1 MGGTTMRILQ
11 LCGAMLVIVIAASC
25 GGNNTKAGVTITFPV
40 TNPVTV
46 AAGGTQQFA
55 ANVSGIST
63 TTNYWQVCLPSATV
77 TVEPTNCTP
86 VPGATIS
93 GQTALTGYGTI
104 TQNGLYSA
112 PAVIPQPNSF
122 VVMAIS
128 TADVTAF
135 AVASVSISSS
145 VQVQILPITASLQTG
160 EHFQFTATVTGATN
174 TDVTWSVSGNPGGD
188 ATDGYVCPN
197 PAAPQPCTAG
207 EYFAPSTSPG
217 AISVTAT
224 SVQNTAATASA
235 SVTVTAGVSPTFT
248 SMDPITVAEG
258 SVQQDIYITGKDFFN
273 TTSVTV
279 NGATLP
285 STSFLFIN
293 STLIRATIPGSYLQQ
308 VGTVAVGLIEQNG
321 GVVTSLAGNLNVV
334 PIRPALVAVIPDTVS
349 EGTGSASVSLTGGY
363 YVPGRTVTEFDGSSA
378 GITTQYVDSRH
389 LNVTT
394 PANSVFVA
402 GLHQLVLQNSDAAAA
417 SIPSLTAK
425 NVAVTPNP
433 NSISTAPDAPIAVGA
448 SPSAVAIDYATG
460 TALVA
465 NTGSSTVSVVN
476 LVPSPSNVGTI
487 SVGNSPTGI
496 AVDDL
501 LSPAIALVVN
511 NADQTVSTINLATM
525 SVIGSPLSVSLTTA
539 TPVPLP
545 YSIGINPLTHRAIV
559 TYQNTSLATILDLS
573 SGTPVIV
580 QQFTGT
586 VNSPYG
592 TGNNPSVAV
601 DPRLNWAVVTPGSSG
616 VGDINIVDLGRTAV
630 AGVDAGR
637 TPRMV
642 AAAQLSTSTSNT
654 TLGVGLDTETHQI
667 LFTDPNAATLT
678 SFNLLNQTVNSISF
692 NNNGVLI
699 NGQGYVASAVNPFV
713 NLGIAVNSDSGTAA
727 VADLENGNVL
737 QTVQGLGS
745 NPIAV
750 AVDPAS
756 NQAVIVNQGDGTVS
770 VVSLGTIRTPQIL
783 ETSPSTTLTSASP
796 LTLTITGSGFTS
808 GSVVRLDQVPVATA
822 TVAGSCVGGVCR
834 QLTATVP
841 ASMLG
846 SARRFMVD
854 VLNSDSSVSNVTD
867 LTVIQQVI
875 VGTQPVGVAVD
886 TERHLAVVTN
896 TFDGTAN
903 MVALSPQTPVF
914 GGGTAGA
921 VGTIGLPILVGTNP
935 QGVGVLPRLGFATVA
950 NNQSDNVT
958 IVDVAGDLAPST
970 IFLCSGCVPVGVT
983 MDGDTGQA
991 AVTYSQDVGN
1001 VNQGNVT
1008 MVNLAAATIGA
1019 PFRVDQSPTG
1029 IAIDPTL
1036 GYAGVAASQTDALNI
1051 LDITT
1056 GGLVG
1061 QGLISGFQEPAG
1073 VVFDA
1078 LNQVFLVAN
1087 SLESTVAIINPSTFQ
1102 TSSVAVGV
1110 NPTSVDYDFQT
1121 STLMTVNSLSNT
1133 ISMLDYDC
1141 PPTNVPN
1148 GCSNPVVRT
1157 AVTGGSSTGIIGPNT
1172 IAIDPLLDIA
1182 VIVDPDNN
1190 RILLMPI
1197 PH

>member
-1 MGGTTMRILQ
+1 MRILQ
-11 LCGAMLVIVIAASC
+11 LCGAIMVIVIAASC

-46 AAGGTQQFA
+46 AAGGTQQFGA
-55 ANVSGIST
+55 SVSGIST

-86 VPGATIS
+86 VPGVTIN
-93 GQTALTGYGTI
+93 GQSPLTGYGTI
-104 TQNGLYSA
+104 TQNGLYTA
-112 PAVIPQPNSF
+112 PTVIPQPNSF
-122 VVMAIS
+122 VIMAIS

-135 AVASVSISSS
+135 AVTSVSISSS
-145 VQVQILPITASLQTG
+145 VQVQILPTSASLQAG
-160 EHFQFTATVTGATN
+160 DHFQFTATVTGATN
-174 TDVTWSVSGNPGGD
+174 TDVTWSVNGNSGGD
-188 ATDGYVCPN
+188 LNDGYICPN

-207 EYFAPSTSPG
+207 EYFAPAVSPG
-217 AISVTAT
+217 AVSVTAT
-224 SVQNTAATASA
+224 SVQNTAISASA

-248 SMDPITVAEG
+248 LMDPITVAEG
-258 SVQQDIYITGKDFFN
+258 SVQQDVYITGKDFFN

-279 NGATLP
+279 NGVTLS
-285 STSFLFIN
+285 STSFLFID

-334 PIRPALVAVIPDTVS
+334 PIRPALVAVVPDTVS

-378 GITTQYVDSRH
+378 GITTQFVDSRH

-433 NSISTAPDAPIAVGA
+433 NSISTAPGAPIAVGA
-448 SPSAVAIDYATG
+448 SPSAVAMDYATG

-465 NTGSSTVSVVN
+465 NAGSGTVSVVN

-487 SVGNSPTGI
+487 SVGNNPTGI

-511 NADQTVSTINLATM
+511 NADQTISTINLATM

-539 TPVPLP
+539 APVPLP

-559 TYQNTSLATILDLS
+559 TYQNTNLATILDLS

-580 QQFTGT
+580 QQLTGT

-592 TGNNPSVAV
+592 TGNNPSVAI
-601 DPRLNWAVVTPGSSG
+601 DPRLNWAVVTPGSTG
-616 VGDINIVDLGRTAV
+616 IGDINIVDLGRNAV
-630 AGVDAGR
+630 AGVDGGR
-637 TPRMV
+637 APQMV
-642 AAAQLSTSTSNT
+642 AASQLSTSNT
-654 TLGVGLDTETHQI
+654 TLGVGLNTETHQI
-667 LFTDPNAATLT
+667 LFTDPNAGTLT

-699 NGQGYVASAVNPFV
+699 NEKGYVASAVNPFV
-713 NLGIAVNSDSGTAA
+713 NLGIAVNTDDGTAA
-727 VADLENGNVL
+727 VVDLENGNAL

-750 AVDPAS
+750 TVDPAS

-796 LTLTITGSGFTS
+796 LTLTLTGSGFTS
-808 GSVVRLDQVPVATA
+808 GSVVRLDQVAVATA

-834 QLTATVP
+834 QLTAAVP
-841 ASMLG
+841 ANMLG
-846 SARRFMVD
+846 STRRFMVD
-854 VLNSDSSVSNVTD
+854 VLNSDSSVSNVSD
-867 LTVIQQVI
+867 LSVIQQVI
-875 VGTQPVGVAVD
+875 VGNHPVGVAVD

-896 TFDGTAN
+896 TFDGTAS

-921 VGTIGLPILVGTNP
+921 VGTIGSPISVGSFP
-935 QGVGVLPRLGFATVA
+935 QGVGVLPRLGFAAVA

-970 IFLCSGCVPVGVT
+970 ISLCTACQPVGVT

-991 AVTYSQDVGN
+991 AVTNSQDVSN

-1008 MVNLAAATIGA
+1008 MVNLVAATVGA
-1019 PFRVDQSPTG
+1019 PFRVDQFPTG

-1036 GYAGVAASQTDALNI
+1036 GYAGVAASQTNALNV

-1061 QGLISGFQEPAG
+1061 QGLISGFQQPAG

-1087 SLESTVAIINPSTFQ
+1087 SLESTVAIVNPSTFQ

-1121 STLMTVNSLSNT
+1121 STMMTVDSLSNT
-1133 ISMLDYDC
+1133 ISVLDYDC

-1172 IAIDPLLDIA
+1172 IAIDPLLDMA
-1182 VIVDPDNN
+1182 VIMDPDNN